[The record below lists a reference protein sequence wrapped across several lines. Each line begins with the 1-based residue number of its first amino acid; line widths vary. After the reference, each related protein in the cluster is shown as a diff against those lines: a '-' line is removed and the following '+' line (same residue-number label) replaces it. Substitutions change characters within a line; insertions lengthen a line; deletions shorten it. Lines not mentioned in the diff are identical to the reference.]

1 MKQLKAIYKA
11 PEAHWV
17 GDGFK
22 VRSLFSYN
30 NHGKLLNPFLL
41 LDRAGPTKFKP
52 TNSPGGVGEH
62 PHRGFETVTIVYEGE
77 LAHHDSSGK
86 GGEIGP
92 GDVQWMTA
100 AKGILH
106 KEYHSKNFAKNG
118 GVLDMVQLWVN
129 LPAKDKMS
137 KPGYQA
143 ITANMIPKVQL
154 ANDLGFMRVIA
165 GDYNGTKGAARTF
178 TPVDV
183 WDFHLKTGG
192 AVTVP
197 AVQYRYVGL
206 IVLHGE
212 VILNGK
218 EVIKESELA
227 ILDKHGEE
235 FTLEATKD
243 SIVLYLSGEPI
254 NEPVVGYGPF
264 VMNSREEIMQASLDY
279 SHGRFGKM
287 QH

>member
-22 VRSLFSYN
+22 VRSLFSYS

-52 TNSPGGVGEH
+52 TNNPGGVGEH

-106 KEYHSKNFAKNG
+106 KEYHSRNFAKNG

-137 KPGYQA
+137 KPDYQA
-143 ITANMIPKVQL
+143 ITADMIPKVQL

-192 AVTVP
+192 AVTIP

-212 VILNGK
+212 VILNG
-218 EVIKESELA
+218 EQVIKESELA

-287 QH
+287 QN

>member
-22 VRSLFSYN
+22 VRSLFSYS

-212 VILNGK
+212 VILNG
-218 EVIKESELA
+218 EQVIKESELA

-287 QH
+287 QN

>member
-22 VRSLFSYN
+22 VRSLFSYS

-165 GDYNGTKGAARTF
+165 GDYNGTKGAAKTF

-212 VILNGK
+212 VILNG
-218 EVIKESELA
+218 EQVIKESELA

>member
-22 VRSLFSYN
+22 VRSLFSYS

-77 LAHHDSSGK
+77 VAHHDSTGAGGK
-86 GGEIGP
+86 IGP

-118 GVLDMVQLWVN
+118 GILDMVQLWVN

-154 ANDLGFMRVIA
+154 ANDWGFMRVIA

-178 TPVDV
+178 TPLDV
-183 WDFHLKTGG
+183 WDFYLKIGG
-192 AVTVP
+192 AITVP

-218 EVIKESELA
+218 QVIKESELA

-243 SIVLYLSGEPI
+243 SVVLYLSGEPI

-287 QH
+287 QS

>member
-77 LAHHDSSGK
+77 VAHHDSTGK

-143 ITANMIPKVQL
+143 ITASMIPKVQL
-154 ANDLGFMRVIA
+154 ANDLGYMRVIA
-165 GDYNGTKGAARTF
+165 GDYNGTKGAAKTF
-178 TPVDV
+178 SPVDV

-192 AVTVP
+192 AITVP

-206 IVLHGE
+206 IVVHGE
-212 VILNGK
+212 VILNG
-218 EVIKESELA
+218 EQVITESELA

-287 QH
+287 Q

>member
-22 VRSLFSYN
+22 VRSLFSYS

-52 TNSPGGVGEH
+52 TNNPGGVGEH

-143 ITANMIPKVQL
+143 ITADMIPKVQL

-192 AVTVP
+192 AVTIP

-212 VILNGK
+212 VILNG
-218 EVIKESELA
+218 EQVIKESELA

-287 QH
+287 QN

>member
-22 VRSLFSYN
+22 VRSLFSYS

-165 GDYNGTKGAARTF
+165 GDYHGTKGAARTF

-212 VILNGK
+212 VILNG
-218 EVIKESELA
+218 EQVIKESELA
-227 ILDKHGEE
+227 ILDKHGEA

-287 QH
+287 QN

>member
-77 LAHHDSSGK
+77 VAHHDSTGK

-143 ITANMIPKVQL
+143 ITANMIPKIKL
-154 ANDLGFMRVIA
+154 ANDLGYMRVIA
-165 GDYNGTKGAARTF
+165 GDYNGTKGAAKTF
-178 TPVDV
+178 SPVDV

-192 AVTVP
+192 AITVP

-206 IVLHGE
+206 IVVHGE
-212 VILNGK
+212 VILNG
-218 EVIKESELA
+218 EQVITESELA

-287 QH
+287 Q

>member
-22 VRSLFSYN
+22 VRSLFSYS

-52 TNSPGGVGEH
+52 ANSPGGVGEH

-77 LAHHDSSGK
+77 VAHHDSTGA
-86 GGEIGP
+86 GGVIGP

-129 LPAKDKMS
+129 LPAKEKMS

-154 ANDLGFMRVIA
+154 ADDLGFMRVIA

-192 AVTVP
+192 AIMVP

-212 VILNGK
+212 VILNG
-218 EVIKESELA
+218 EQVIKESELA
-227 ILDKHGEE
+227 LLDKHGEA

-287 QH
+287 Q

>member
-22 VRSLFSYN
+22 VRSLFSYS
-30 NHGKLLNPFLL
+30 NHGQLLNPFLL
-41 LDRAGPTKFKP
+41 LDRAGPTKFNP
-52 TNSPGGVGEH
+52 ANSPGGVGEH

-77 LAHHDSSGK
+77 VAHHDSTGA
-86 GGEIGP
+86 GGVIGP

-118 GVLDMVQLWVN
+118 GILDMVQLWVN

-143 ITANMIPKVQL
+143 LTANMIPKIEL
-154 ANDLGFMRVIA
+154 DNDLGFMRVIA
-165 GDYNGTKGAARTF
+165 GDYHGTKGAARTF

-212 VILNGK
+212 VIVNGQ
-218 EVIKESELA
+218 EVIQESELA

-279 SHGRFGKM
+279 SHGRFGTM
-287 QH
+287 

>member
-22 VRSLFSYN
+22 VRSLFSYS

-212 VILNGK
+212 VILNG
-218 EVIKESELA
+218 EQVIKESELA
-227 ILDKHGEE
+227 ILDKHGES

-287 QH
+287 QN

>member
-22 VRSLFSYN
+22 VRSLFSYS

-212 VILNGK
+212 VILNG
-218 EVIKESELA
+218 EQVIKESELA
-227 ILDKHGEE
+227 ILDKHGEA

-287 QH
+287 QN

>member
-22 VRSLFSYN
+22 VRSLFSYS

-52 TNSPGGVGEH
+52 TNNPGGVGEH

-192 AVTVP
+192 AITVP

-212 VILNGK
+212 VILNG
-218 EVIKESELA
+218 EQVIKESELA

-235 FTLEATKD
+235 FTLAATKD

-264 VMNSREEIMQASLDY
+264 VMNSREEIMQDSLDY

-287 QH
+287 QN

>member
-22 VRSLFSYN
+22 VRSLFSYS

-77 LAHHDSSGK
+77 VAHHDSTGSG
-86 GGEIGP
+86 GVIGP

-165 GDYNGTKGAARTF
+165 GDYNGTKGAAKTF

-192 AVTVP
+192 AITVP
-197 AVQYRYVGL
+197 TVQYRYVGL

-212 VILNGK
+212 VILNG
-218 EVIKESELA
+218 EQVIKESELA

-287 QH
+287 QN

>member
-227 ILDKHGEE
+227 ILDKHGED